1 VIKRSGNL
9 LLAISLVFSIVS
21 SLFMPAVIYAAPSNS
36 NIIDQSSTS
45 AGNLSSVAFG
55 NNVFVAV
62 GQGGISTSSNGVD
75 WSISKKAGNPKLTSI
90 VFANG
95 LFLAIDGSEK
105 AVYNSLDGENW
116 TKKTLAITPERLK
129 AVNEKFFVWQ
139 SVYKPGTNPPS
150 YDVTLLQS
158 SDGINWTDTG
168 ITSTN
173 AIFGMQSLTDIA
185 YGNNKYVV
193 SANNAVYYTSTN
205 LINWTTVT
213 LTDLVIN
220 HYNSSWPYV
229 TNVIYLNNRFFSY
242 IVTPYAKKVFTST
255 DGANWTVDASWDNK
269 QFYGGGSLN
278 GSYLL
283 FGQGVIYK
291 SSAAPLDST
300 QWTSSDTHTTMM
312 VNNMVYGNGKYV
324 ASGGNGLLVSSDLSA
339 WSNVSGNLKSI
350 AKDGNGNYVAVSSG
364 EYGSIYKSNSS
375 AVWNDVTPSKLPGM
389 NAVTYGAGK
398 FIAVTDKEN
407 YNLNAKVVTSTNGD
421 TWTMT
426 DTGVQDNLTGVAFGT
441 NQYVAVS
448 DYGGIYSSVNGTS
461 WTERFKNGDF
471 AFNTVAYLNNQFV
484 ALGMKYNSTTY
495 EQESVVIAKS
505 SDGIQWN
512 VPLEIGFPNTSLKGI
527 AYDGRAY
534 ILVGEDTL
542 SQQAVILTTEDLVTF
557 TKVTISASALNNI
570 SFGNGS
576 FLAVGLKGELFSSA
590 DGSTWTQETSDLT
603 SNLNG
608 IIYDGT
614 NFKVVGDYFT
624 KMTLNLGPTLAY
636 SITASAATLTP
647 VVGVDNGI
655 TLTVKN
661 SLGDTDTTFTG
672 TKEVTVTGY
681 DVAPDGT
688 YGSLGSTALAASPS
702 KINVDFVEGVAQV
715 NLKLNK
721 AGAQAVVFSQAGV
734 ATPAATGLNITP
746 VAGSTATMKLTTGVS
761 APQANGGSFAQQPV
775 ITLLDQFGNVNIGDN
790 STVVTV
796 SKKDTGTWTLTGNT
810 TLTAVAGLISFTD
823 LGATNAAGVTGAQL
837 AFDATGLPQVTSVAL
852 NLPQPQG
859 AQRITASAA
868 TLTPVVGVD
877 NGITLTVKNSLG
889 DTDTLFTGTKEV
901 TVTGYDVAPDGTYG
915 SLGSTAFAA
924 SPSKINVDF
933 VEGVAQV
940 NLKLNKAGAQ
950 AVVFS
955 QAGVATPA
963 ATVLNIAPVAGSTAT
978 MKLTTGVSAPQANGG
993 SFAQQPV
1000 ITLLDQF
1007 GNVNLGDNSTVVT
1020 VSKKDT
1026 GSWTLTGNTT
1036 LTAVAGVISFTDL
1049 GATNAAGITGAQLV
1063 FDATGLPQIT
1073 SATVNLPQPQG
1084 AQSITASAATLTPV
1098 VGVDN
1103 GITLTVKNSL
1113 GDTDA
1118 TFTGTKEVT
1127 VAGYDV
1133 APDGTYGSLGITAL
1147 AASPSKIN
1155 VDFVEGVAQ
1164 VNLKLNKAGAQAVV
1178 FSQAGVAAPAATAL
1192 NVTPVAGSTAIMKLT
1207 TGVSA
1212 PQANGGSFAQQPVI
1226 TLLDQFGNVNFG
1238 DNSTI
1243 VTVSKKDTGSWTLT
1257 GNTMLT
1263 AVAGVISFTDLGAT
1277 NAAGITG
1284 AQLAFDATG
1293 LPQITSA
1300 TVNLPQ
1306 PQGAQSITASAAT
1319 LTPVVGVDNGITLT
1333 VKNSLGD
1340 TDTTFTG
1347 TKEVTVTGYGVAP
1360 DGTYGSLGS
1369 TALAA
1374 LASKINVDFVEGV
1387 AQVNL
1392 KLNKAGA
1399 QAVVFSQAGI
1409 ATPAATAL
1417 NITPVAGST
1426 ATMKLTTGV
1435 SAPQANGGSFAQQP
1449 VITLLDQFGNVNLGD
1464 NSTVVTVSKKDTG
1477 SWTLTGNTTLTAVAG
1492 FISFTD
1498 LGATNAAGVTGAQLA
1513 FDATGLTEITSAVID
1528 LTWPELAAPSIESVT
1543 AGNGHIRIT
1552 WSPVYGTDSYAVYQ
1566 STASGVYGAEVATI
1580 SGSENSYDAVGLI
1593 NGTAYYFIVKA
1604 VNPDGISAASNE
1616 VTRTPQVPAPGAPIL
1631 HSPVA
1636 SNGLIGLTWDPV
1648 KGAIGYTI
1656 YQGITSGIYETQVAT
1671 VSESVYN
1678 YDVTGLTNGQSY
1690 YFVVKASNPGGESAA
1705 SNEVSTKPR
1714 TSPSAPTDL
1723 IAVAG
1728 DGEATVTFAVP
1739 DSNGGT
1745 PITNYEVTAS
1755 PGNIVTVGATSPITV
1770 TGLANGTTYSFTVK
1784 AINSAG
1790 SSVASEVSNSV
1801 TPKSSTEVE
1810 VTPTPPTPTPTPTE
1824 SPTSTPTAPP
1834 STTAP
1839 TAPTATAGS
1848 TATATAT
1855 PSSSMVEVLVNGKV
1869 ENAGTATI
1877 SEYNGQTVTTIVVDQ
1892 AKIEQRIEKED
1903 QNAIITIPVT
1913 ATSDVIIGE
1922 LNGQII
1928 KDMEQKQALLI
1939 IRTPKG
1945 TYTISAAQIDIS
1957 AISKQFGTDIA
1968 LQDVKV
1974 QISISVPT
1982 ADALKRIEMLAA
1994 NEKLTLVAQ
2003 PLDFTVKVTYAGKT
2017 VELTKFNTYVERTIP
2032 LADGVDLKKIT
2043 TGLVL
2048 EAGGTFRHV
2057 PTQIVAIDG
2066 KHFAKIHSLT
2076 NSTYFVVQDPQNFKD
2091 VATHWAKD
2099 IVNEMASRKV
2109 INGVGDDLFNPNL
2122 EITRAEFA
2130 AIIVRGLGLKLES
2143 GTTSFTDVKVSDW
2156 YNDVVQTAYSY
2167 KLINGFEDGTF
2178 HPTDKITREQAMSII
2193 AKAMVITDLKT
2204 NLPAKEASELL
2215 STYTDA
2221 NEASDWAKSGIADS
2235 LQAGIITGRSGNVL
2249 APQAFIT
2256 RAEVAA
2262 IIQRL
2267 LQQSDLI

>member
-1 VIKRSGNL
+1 MIKRSGNL

-312 VNNMVYGNGKYV
+312 MNNMVYGNGKYV

-590 DGSTWTQETSDLT
+590 DGSTWTQETSEFT

-661 SLGDTDTTFTG
+661 SLGDTDATFTG

-688 YGSLGSTALAASPS
+688 YGSLGSTALVASPS

-715 NLKLNK
+715 DLKLNK
-721 AGAQAVVFSQAGV
+721 AGAQAVVFSQAGI
-734 ATPAATGLNITP
+734 ATPAAT
-746 VAGSTATMKLTTGVS
+746 A
-761 APQANGGSFAQQPV
+761 
-775 ITLLDQFGNVNIGDN
+775 
-790 STVVTV
+790 
-796 SKKDTGTWTLTGNT
+796 
-810 TLTAVAGLISFTD
+810 
-823 LGATNAAGVTGAQL
+823 
-837 AFDATGLPQVTSVAL
+837 
-852 NLPQPQG
+852 
-859 AQRITASAA
+859 
-868 TLTPVVGVD
+868 
-877 NGITLTVKNSLG
+877 
-889 DTDTLFTGTKEV
+889 
-901 TVTGYDVAPDGTYG
+901 
-915 SLGSTAFAA
+915 
-924 SPSKINVDF
+924 
-933 VEGVAQV
+933 
-940 NLKLNKAGAQ
+940 
-950 AVVFS
+950 
-955 QAGVATPA
+955 
-963 ATVLNIAPVAGSTAT
+963 LNIAPVAGSTAT

-1007 GNVNLGDNSTVVT
+1007 GNVNIGDSSTIVT
-1020 VSKKDT
+1020 VSKKDA
-1026 GSWTLTGNTT
+1026 GSWMLTGNTT

-1049 GATNAAGITGAQLV
+1049 GATNAAGITGAQLA
-1063 FDATGLPQIT
+1063 FAATGLPQIT
-1073 SATVNLPQPQG
+1073 SVALNLPEPQG
-1084 AQSITASAATLTPV
+1084 AQSIT
-1098 VGVDN
+1098 
-1103 GITLTVKNSL
+1103 
-1113 GDTDA
+1113 
-1118 TFTGTKEVT
+1118 
-1127 VAGYDV
+1127 
-1133 APDGTYGSLGITAL
+1133 
-1147 AASPSKIN
+1147 
-1155 VDFVEGVAQ
+1155 
-1164 VNLKLNKAGAQAVV
+1164 
-1178 FSQAGVAAPAATAL
+1178 
-1192 NVTPVAGSTAIMKLT
+1192 
-1207 TGVSA
+1207 
-1212 PQANGGSFAQQPVI
+1212 
-1226 TLLDQFGNVNFG
+1226 
-1238 DNSTI
+1238 
-1243 VTVSKKDTGSWTLT
+1243 
-1257 GNTMLT
+1257 
-1263 AVAGVISFTDLGAT
+1263 
-1277 NAAGITG
+1277 
-1284 AQLAFDATG
+1284 
-1293 LPQITSA
+1293 
-1300 TVNLPQ
+1300 
-1306 PQGAQSITASAAT
+1306 
-1319 LTPVVGVDNGITLT
+1319 
-1333 VKNSLGD
+1333 
-1340 TDTTFTG
+1340 
-1347 TKEVTVTGYGVAP
+1347 
-1360 DGTYGSLGS
+1360 
-1369 TALAA
+1369 
-1374 LASKINVDFVEGV
+1374 
-1387 AQVNL
+1387 
-1392 KLNKAGA
+1392 
-1399 QAVVFSQAGI
+1399 
-1409 ATPAATAL
+1409 
-1417 NITPVAGST
+1417 
-1426 ATMKLTTGV
+1426 
-1435 SAPQANGGSFAQQP
+1435 
-1449 VITLLDQFGNVNLGD
+1449 
-1464 NSTVVTVSKKDTG
+1464 
-1477 SWTLTGNTTLTAVAG
+1477 
-1492 FISFTD
+1492 
-1498 LGATNAAGVTGAQLA
+1498 
-1513 FDATGLTEITSAVID
+1513 
-1528 LTWPELAAPSIESVT
+1528 
-1543 AGNGHIRIT
+1543 
-1552 WSPVYGTDSYAVYQ
+1552 
-1566 STASGVYGAEVATI
+1566 
-1580 SGSENSYDAVGLI
+1580 
-1593 NGTAYYFIVKA
+1593 
-1604 VNPDGISAASNE
+1604 
-1616 VTRTPQVPAPGAPIL
+1616 
-1631 HSPVA
+1631 
-1636 SNGLIGLTWDPV
+1636 
-1648 KGAIGYTI
+1648 
-1656 YQGITSGIYETQVAT
+1656 
-1671 VSESVYN
+1671 
-1678 YDVTGLTNGQSY
+1678 
-1690 YFVVKASNPGGESAA
+1690 
-1705 SNEVSTKPR
+1705 
-1714 TSPSAPTDL
+1714 
-1723 IAVAG
+1723 
-1728 DGEATVTFAVP
+1728 
-1739 DSNGGT
+1739 
-1745 PITNYEVTAS
+1745 
-1755 PGNIVTVGATSPITV
+1755 
-1770 TGLANGTTYSFTVK
+1770 
-1784 AINSAG
+1784 
-1790 SSVASEVSNSV
+1790 
-1801 TPKSSTEVE
+1801 
-1810 VTPTPPTPTPTPTE
+1810 
-1824 SPTSTPTAPP
+1824 
-1834 STTAP
+1834 
-1839 TAPTATAGS
+1839 
-1848 TATATAT
+1848 
-1855 PSSSMVEVLVNGKV
+1855 
-1869 ENAGTATI
+1869 
-1877 SEYNGQTVTTIVVDQ
+1877 
-1892 AKIEQRIEKED
+1892 
-1903 QNAIITIPVT
+1903 
-1913 ATSDVIIGE
+1913 
-1922 LNGQII
+1922 
-1928 KDMEQKQALLI
+1928 
-1939 IRTPKG
+1939 
-1945 TYTISAAQIDIS
+1945 
-1957 AISKQFGTDIA
+1957 
-1968 LQDVKV
+1968 
-1974 QISISVPT
+1974 
-1982 ADALKRIEMLAA
+1982 
-1994 NEKLTLVAQ
+1994 
-2003 PLDFTVKVTYAGKT
+2003 
-2017 VELTKFNTYVERTIP
+2017 
-2032 LADGVDLKKIT
+2032 
-2043 TGLVL
+2043 
-2048 EAGGTFRHV
+2048 
-2057 PTQIVAIDG
+2057 
-2066 KHFAKIHSLT
+2066 
-2076 NSTYFVVQDPQNFKD
+2076 
-2091 VATHWAKD
+2091 
-2099 IVNEMASRKV
+2099 
-2109 INGVGDDLFNPNL
+2109 
-2122 EITRAEFA
+2122 
-2130 AIIVRGLGLKLES
+2130 
-2143 GTTSFTDVKVSDW
+2143 
-2156 YNDVVQTAYSY
+2156 
-2167 KLINGFEDGTF
+2167 
-2178 HPTDKITREQAMSII
+2178 
-2193 AKAMVITDLKT
+2193 
-2204 NLPAKEASELL
+2204 
-2215 STYTDA
+2215 
-2221 NEASDWAKSGIADS
+2221 
-2235 LQAGIITGRSGNVL
+2235 
-2249 APQAFIT
+2249 
-2256 RAEVAA
+2256 
-2262 IIQRL
+2262 
-2267 LQQSDLI
+2267 